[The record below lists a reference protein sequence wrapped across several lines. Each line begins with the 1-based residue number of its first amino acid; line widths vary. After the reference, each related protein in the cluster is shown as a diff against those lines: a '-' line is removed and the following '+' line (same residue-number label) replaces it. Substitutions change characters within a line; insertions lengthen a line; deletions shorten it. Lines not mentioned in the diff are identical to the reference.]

1 MNLLVLASIRTVY
14 DIPMRA
20 LAASLLLL
28 LPLAILAIAQDQQ
41 EKQTKQGKQEKAQRV
56 LPDPTNLKILKA
68 KTGAEIGLIMRT
80 FTAGLGVQCTFCHA
94 VPNYASDEN
103 PKKITARTMI
113 ELTAMVNAKFTDGK
127 VMRVTCYTCHH
138 GEAEPKTAPEPRPGQ

>member
-1 MNLLVLASIRTVY
+1 
-14 DIPMRA
+14 MRA
-20 LAASLLLL
+20 LAASLLL

-103 PKKITARTMI
+103 PKKIAARSMI

>member
-1 MNLLVLASIRTVY
+1 
-14 DIPMRA
+14 MRA

-103 PKKITARTMI
+103 PKKIAARSMI